1 MKAVGVTSDHL
12 ALLANDC
19 LDIQPEILPCD
30 IFQSESK
37 LTANK
42 SFIINSQTSN
52 LPGSHFLCVLIKPK
66 EIYYFDSL
74 AFPLLNCYIDKK
86 LKFMNKPIRS
96 CNQDQAI
103 QGVNSVF
110 CGYYC
115 LSFLIVCQ
123 KRKKSFEEYLKMFSF
138 DRPECYIR
146 NEEICTSIIKSALT
160 VS

>member
-1 MKAVGVTSDHL
+1 MKIVGVTSDHL

-37 LTANK
+37 LTVNK

-74 AFPLLNCYIDKK
+74 AFPLLNFYIDEK
-86 LKFMNKPIRS
+86 LKTMKKPIRY
-96 CNQDQAI
+96 CHQAI
-103 QGVNSVF
+103 QGATSVF
-110 CGYYC
+110 CGLYC
-115 LSFLIVCQ
+115 LSFLITCQ
-123 KRKKSFEEYLKMFSF
+123 KREKTLPEFLKMFSY
-138 DRPECYIR
+138 DSPQCYIA
-146 NEEICTSIIKSALT
+146 NEEVCTSIIKSTLT